1 MIFSNLLV
9 ATLNVSTYICAILMK
24 IEEAIKQSHFKSEYQ
39 KMVVNVIYT
48 SNWLLSQNAKALKPL
63 ALTTQQFNILRI
75 LKGQFPNP
83 APVSLLTE
91 RMLDKMSNAS
101 RLVDKLEEKNLVIRT
116 ICKKDRR
123 QVDVVLTKQG
133 ISLLEEANLAVQSA
147 TAFVKELSEEESK
160 TLNELLDKLR
170 SNGSK
175 FE

>member
-1 MIFSNLLV
+1 
-9 ATLNVSTYICAILMK
+9 MK

-39 KMVVNVIYT
+39 KMVVNIIYT

-63 ALTTQQFNILRI
+63 GLTTQQFNILRI

-101 RLVDKLEEKNLVIRT
+101 RLVDKLEEKQLVVRT
-116 ICKKDRR
+116 TCKKDRR
-123 QVDVVLTKQG
+123 QVDVVLTEKG
-133 ISLLEEANLAVQSA
+133 INLLEEANNLMKSETSVQKVL
-147 TAFVKELSEEESK
+147 TEQESK
-160 TLNELLDKLR
+160 TLNDLLDKLR

>member
-1 MIFSNLLV
+1 
-9 ATLNVSTYICAILMK
+9 MK
-24 IEEAIKQSHFKSEYQ
+24 IEEAIKQSQFKSEYQ
-39 KMVVNVIYT
+39 KMVVNIIYT

-63 ALTTQQFNILRI
+63 GLTTQQFNILRI

-101 RLVDKLEEKNLVIRT
+101 RLVDKLEEKQLVIRT
-116 ICKKDRR
+116 TCKKDRR
-123 QVDVVLTKQG
+123 QVDVLLTENG
-133 ISLLEEANLAVQSA
+133 INLLEEANLLMKADSR
-147 TAFVKELSEEESK
+147 VKNELNEEESK
-160 TLNELLDKLR
+160 ILNELLDKLR